1 LASNLIL
8 HLPTETPQLSP
19 FVVLVKPK
27 PSHASPRRAEP
38 CCAPPRHE
46 IFGVTQA

>member
-27 PSHASPRRAEP
+27 PSLAEP
-38 CCAPPRHE
+38 RLAEPRLAMN
-46 IFGVTQA
+46 IGVTLA